1 MCCYGAADTECQDG
15 LEMNQ
20 AEYVAVDWGTSSFR
34 LWLIDRAGGVVAERR
49 SPEGMMAA
57 AKLGFAAVLQSH
69 LDAVG
74 AANDLPVVICGMAG
88 ARQGWVEA
96 GYIDTPAHLALIL
109 QRAVP
114 VPGQSRDIRI
124 LPGIAQRDPRAPDV
138 MRGEETQLLG
148 ALGADAAGEAV
159 VCIPGTHSKW
169 ARVSGGTVERF
180 ATFMTGELFSV
191 VSRETILSHSV
202 VGANEED
209 TEAFK
214 SAVIAAFETP
224 ALAANLL
231 FRVRSSQLLY
241 GSSPS
246 SAREKISGTLIG
258 LELAAG
264 LAGDQP
270 RSGITLVASG
280 RLAVLYRLAFE
291 TFSVAV
297 QSIDAEEAVRRG
309 LSMAAEAIWTL

>member
-1 MCCYGAADTECQDG
+1 MD
-15 LEMNQ
+15 Q

-34 LWLIDRAGGVVAERR
+34 LWLIDRAGGVLAERR

-191 VSRETILSHSV
+191 VSRETILSHAV

-241 GSSPS
+241 GSSAS